1 MFSCPVLRYDK
12 TTDLYCRE
20 TGIEYFCVVFEW
32 ESRGIKLMK
41 KEKLIDILKKILQT
55 DVDLDFLSCLTDD
68 ELQTLVAC
76 IRSRVDQG

>member
-1 MFSCPVLRYDK
+1 MTP
-12 TTDLYCRE
+12 DLYCQKI
-20 TGIEYFCVVFEW
+20 GIEYFCVVFEW
-32 ESRGIKLMK
+32 ESRRIRSMK
-41 KEKLIDILKKILQT
+41 KEELIYILKKILQT